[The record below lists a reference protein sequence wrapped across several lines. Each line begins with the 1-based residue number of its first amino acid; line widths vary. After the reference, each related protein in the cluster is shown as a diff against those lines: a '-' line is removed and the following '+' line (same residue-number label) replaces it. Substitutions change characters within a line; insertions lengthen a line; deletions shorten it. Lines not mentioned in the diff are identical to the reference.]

1 MKSKNILFIT
11 WDGPQTSYMEG
22 LFMPIFQE
30 IAKRGDYQFH
40 VVQFTWADAQKIAH
54 TKAAADQMGITYS
67 AWPVLRKPNVAIGSL
82 LTVLSSAGKIKKY
95 IRENNIH
102 IVMPRS
108 TFPAMIVNQINFPFA
123 SRALFPFRGLRGASF
138 FPFRGLRGSA
148 FFPFRGLRGGKV
160 PFRGF
165 RGKLIFDAD
174 GLPIEERID
183 FAGLK
188 KESFQYKLMKS
199 AETKMLKS
207 ADAVITRSQKAI
219 DIHIAHIGESFRSK
233 FSVVFN
239 GRDKD
244 VFAYQP
250 HLREEVIQELGLKDE
265 LLFVYAGSL
274 GPQYCLTEMLE
285 IFQAYAET
293 REAKFL
299 ILTGNTAF
307 AEQNIP
313 SELKPHVILK
323 SVPAEKVSFYLN
335 GGDVAFGLRKPTF
348 SMQGVAPI
356 KLGEYLLCGL
366 PVIASKGIGDTEKIL
381 ENFEECYLYDH
392 SIGLLPQI
400 AQIKN
405 FVEKAIFVDRNNIA
419 EKAQHYFSL
428 EAAAESYLK
437 ALNN

>member
-1 MKSKNILFIT
+1 
-11 WDGPQTSYMEG
+11 
-22 LFMPIFQE
+22 
-30 IAKRGDYQFH
+30 
-40 VVQFTWADAQKIAH
+40 
-54 TKAAADQMGITYS
+54 
-67 AWPVLRKPNVAIGSL
+67 
-82 LTVLSSAGKIKKY
+82 
-95 IRENNIH
+95 
-102 IVMPRS
+102 
-108 TFPAMIVNQINFPFA
+108 
-123 SRALFPFRGLRGASF
+123 
-138 FPFRGLRGSA
+138 
-148 FFPFRGLRGGKV
+148 
-160 PFRGF
+160 
-165 RGKLIFDAD
+165 
-174 GLPIEERID
+174 
-183 FAGLK
+183 
-188 KESFQYKLMKS
+188 MKS